1 MMRNIL
7 PMVSAERSRNQLFK
21 NVLSCVLL
29 CLLSLSVAQA
39 QTRVIEGTV
48 VDENTEPIPGVNV
61 LVKGTDQGT
70 ITDIEGQY
78 RVNVSENDEA
88 LLFSYVGYETREVPI
103 ETQSIIDVDMTVD
116 AAQLSEVVVTA
127 LGIKR
132 ETRALGY
139 AVQEVQGEEINE
151 AREVNVVNSLAG
163 KVAGVQITNGSSGP
177 GSSSRIIIRGETSL
191 AGNNQPLFIV
201 DGIPINNNTDTRTN
215 SSGLAGNME
224 MDYGNGAADINP
236 DDVESI
242 TVLKGANATALYGS
256 RAAGGA
262 IVITTKSGRNT
273 KGIGVSINSTTTF
286 ETVLASPEYQR
297 VYGQGKNEE
306 FSFADGFG
314 SGTFDGVDESWGP
327 RMDGRPIAQYDGP
340 TANGVRGGDVHDP
353 SNYIFGPKGVNL
365 DKRGAIT
372 PTPWMDYGDPVD
384 QFFETGRTLTN
395 NVAVYGGNETGDFR
409 FSYTNLDNKGITPNT
424 DLRRNNFSLSLNQN
438 LTDKLKISAKANY
451 IKTNSDHR
459 HTNSYGTE
467 SIMYLFTWLGQ
478 QLNMATL
485 EDYWQTGLEG
495 RQQFNYN
502 YNYHDNPYFNMYE
515 NTNGLDKNRFIGN
528 VQMTYNFTPALS
540 LMVRG
545 GTDYF
550 NELRQLR
557 RAFSTQRF
565 PRGQYREDKVNFRET
580 NIDFLMSYNNNL
592 TEDLYLSFS
601 VGGNRMEQRNH
612 FNAVANNQLV
622 IPEVYTF
629 SNTDIPL
636 VQFLDRPTK
645 QINSLYGFGQL
656 GWKNMLFLDF
666 TGRNDWSSTL
676 PSNNNS
682 YFYPS
687 VTASAVLTDLLD
699 VSSSSA
705 LSFAKVRAGWAQVG
719 NDTDPYSLQ
728 SSFQFGQPWGSNLVA
743 RESNTLP
750 NNELK
755 PEIQTS
761 YEFGTDLRFFNNRLG
776 IDATYYFNSSENQI
790 IRIGLPYTSG
800 YTQRVINAGE
810 ITNRGIELMLSATP
824 VTLANGF
831 EWRTFVNFTR
841 NVNRIESLGAD
852 LGDEGTYEISNNR
865 VTLLAS
871 PGGSMGDMYG
881 TGFIL
886 VEDANDPN
894 FGRLIYREGLP
905 QASNDLRL
913 LGNYNPDFMIGF
925 TNELNY
931 KNLSFS
937 FLLDWRQGGEL
948 MSLTRLIAA
957 TSGNVVETLW
967 GRDVEFGGPHPGIAD
982 SGLPRTDS
990 EGRTFNDGIIGDG
1003 VMEDADGNLVENDV
1017 VVAASAYHNKRYKRG
1032 NESEG
1037 MYDASYVKLR
1047 EVRFGYKLPTRWFD
1061 NNFVQSAKISFVGR
1075 NLLLFTDF
1083 NHGDPELLSFTGG
1096 GQIVPGVEDMALPS
1110 TRSMGFNIQINF

>member
-1 MMRNIL
+1 MSNDLRN
-7 PMVSAERSRNQLFK
+7 PGVSFLAKVTLLTSFLF
-21 NVLSCVLL
+21 L
-29 CLLSLSVAQA
+29 CLTAYAQ
-39 QTRVIEGTV
+39 QRTIEGKV
-48 VDENTEPIPGVNV
+48 VDAETNPIPGVNV
-61 LVKGTDQGT
+61 LVKGTTQGT
-70 ITDIEGQY
+70 ITDIDGQY
-78 RVNVSENDEA
+78 RLTADEA
-88 LLFSYVGYETREVPI
+88 AEALVFSFVGYQTQEVPI
-103 ETQSIIDVDMTVD
+103 GSQSTIDVNLAVD
-116 AAQLSEVVVTA
+116 DQQLSEVVVTA
-127 LGIKR
+127 LGIER

-139 AVQEVQGEEINE
+139 AVQEVQGEDINE

-177 GSSSRIIIRGETSL
+177 GSTSRIVIRGESSL

-215 SSGLAGNME
+215 SLGIAANME

-236 DDVESI
+236 DDVESV

-262 IVITTKSGRNT
+262 IVITTKSGKGTN
-273 KGIGVSINSTTTF
+273 GIGVSINSTTTF

-297 VYGQGKNEE
+297 VYGQGKNEQ
-306 FSFADGFG
+306 FAFADGFG

-327 RMDGRPIAQYDGP
+327 RMDGRPIPQYDGP

-353 SNYIFGPKGVNL
+353 SNYVFGPQGVNL
-365 DKRGAIT
+365 NRRGAIT
-372 PTPWMDYGDPVD
+372 PTPWIDHGDPVD

-395 NVAVYGGNETGDFR
+395 NVAVYGSNEKGDFR
-409 FSYTNLDNKGITPNT
+409 FSYTNLTNKGITPNT
-424 DLRRNNFSLSLNQN
+424 DLRRNNFSLSLNHR
-438 LTDKLKISAKANY
+438 LSDKLKISAKANY
-451 IKTNSDHR
+451 IKTDSDHR

-478 QLNMATL
+478 QLDMGTL
-485 EDYWQTGLEG
+485 RDYWQTGLEG

-528 VQMTYNFTPALS
+528 VQMTYNFTSSLS

-550 NELRQLR
+550 NELRPIR

-580 NIDFLMSYNNNL
+580 NIDFLLSYDNDL
-592 TEDLYLSFS
+592 TEDWHLSLS
-601 VGGNRMEQRNH
+601 AGGNRMEQRNH
-612 FNAVANNQLV
+612 FQAVANNQLV

-636 VQFLDRPTK
+636 VQYINRPGK
-645 QINSLYGFGQL
+645 QINSLYAFGQI
-656 GWKNMLFLDF
+656 GWRNMLFLDF

-676 PSNNNS
+676 PKANNS

-687 VTASAVLTDLLD
+687 VTASGILTDLLN
-699 VSSSSA
+699 VSSNNA
-705 LSFAKVRAGWAQVG
+705 LSFAKVRLGWAQVG
-719 NDTDPYSLQ
+719 NDLPPFGTRSAYN
-728 SSFQFGQPWGSNLVA
+728 FGQPWGSNLVVS
-743 RESNTLP
+743 ESNRLP
-750 NNELK
+750 NPNVK
-755 PEIQTS
+755 PERQTS
-761 YEFGTDLRFFNNRLG
+761 YEIGTDLRFFNDRLG
-776 IDATYYFNSSENQI
+776 IDATYYYNSTVNQI
-790 IRIGLPYTSG
+790 IEIGIPYTSG
-800 YTQRVINAGE
+800 YTSRVINAGE
-810 ITNRGIELMLSATP
+810 ITNRGVELMLSATP
-824 VTLANGF
+824 VSLNNGL
-831 EWRTFVNFTR
+831 EWRSFVNFTR

-852 LGDEGTYEISNNR
+852 LGDEGTYQIAENR
-865 VTLLAS
+865 VTLLAKV
-871 PGGSMGDMYG
+871 GGSLGDMYG
-881 TGFIL
+881 TGFVQ
-886 VEDANDPN
+886 VEDPN
-894 FGRLIYREGLP
+894 SEYYGQLIYREGLP

-925 TNELNY
+925 TNELYYQNFS
-931 KNLSFS
+931 LS
-937 FLLDWRQGGEL
+937 FLLDWRKGGDL

-957 TSGNVVETLW
+957 TSGNIVETLW
-967 GRDVEFGGPHPGIAD
+967 GRDEEFGGPHPGIAD
-982 SGLPRTDS
+982 SGLPRTDGES
-990 EGRTFNDGIIGDG
+990 TFNDGVIGNG
-1003 VMEDADGNLVENDV
+1003 VMEDADGNLVKNDV
-1017 VVAASAYHNKRYKRG
+1017 VVAASAYHNKRYKRE

-1047 EVRFGYKLPTRWFD
+1047 EMRLGYRLPSQWFD
-1061 NNFVQSAKISFVGR
+1061 NNFIQSAKISLVGR

-1083 NHGDPELLSFTGG
+1083 NHGDPELLSLTGS

-1110 TRSMGFNIQINF
+1110 TRSFGFNINVKF